1 MPIARLRIMPGQDPD
16 ESTLASDALS
26 RRLSSLDPTSS
37 TVPPAQGT
45 KRKASN
51 IENLEPSYDAPPM
64 GPPIKLEPDLPNH
77 FDYEGSTM
85 RNTHPELCDM
95 PAEYVSCS
103 ISDDTDVQML
113 DVDED
118 GGTTTMKQSRRPR
131 AAEVRL
137 NLSSGDRS
145 APVKQEAEVHATKVT
160 LQNTSGGT
168 SGSLSP
174 SSMLD
179 KFTPPNRQ
187 NISGRPESPR
197 HSTGNK
203 SGDLAY
209 NSVPDYTPPIST
221 LPKGNPHILRVQWR
235 QKSFVNLS
243 NDPDRHMLH
252 EAEVNLAT
260 SLNLSCAKYLITKRR
275 IFQARF
281 KALQEGREFRR
292 SDSQKACKI
301 NSNKAVKLCVAF
313 EKVGWFD
320 KKYFLGYLGNSNS
333 ALKTANIENKNKGS
347 PSSGLTEPGIWDV
360 SDSEFH
366 STSEGDEES
375 TDDDTADSSVCFDGR
390 HDETEGWKNI
400 GSYQDNSLRKQRHGL
415 SLIGEDGSPR
425 MVPIDRTVRFHGAL
439 SGAEDVDEG
448 QIIEGERPRRGAVL
462 KSTVDFQVHNGLSGD
477 VIAEAPVLETR
488 SMTRKIKLALNSHSG
503 DKSDR
508 VPIIEANSSHR
519 NSSLKDFH
527 RRAAPTKYI
536 AARSPIPHS
545 LDEASSAD
553 IMLLKMKEKGHPW
566 PEIEEA
572 WAKETGEKHTIK
584 SLTCR
589 YGRIMANF
597 ANTRLESVKAQDSQ
611 RSLAYP
617 LPEPDDVHDK
627 DSIAYPTLS
636 SPKQDQLLLAAEAEI
651 EGNFQREKAEL
662 IAEIE
667 NNFQSEKWDL
677 VAEAISRRGLAHYS
691 ARTIQAQFE
700 RLTRNPKSPD
710 AKDKENFD
718 TTYDLP
724 PRTTHAVRG
733 RKTETSTPDEAS
745 NATRLS
751 QPQRPRLLLYQKRPD
766 FKIQVTTAM
775 REKAIREDRSQ
786 AHAEHSARM
795 LRVWAK
801 RRAMGTDGYKGGPPK
816 ARATAKE
823 AKVAVTKAAPN
834 AGIPL
839 APTVTYQSG
848 HSLESL
854 PNQTVPMAI
863 GKEVRRDVKQ
873 HKQPFAHTIPAAPH
887 TDSDQ
892 ERINTSKMIPM

>member
-1 MPIARLRIMPGQDPD
+1 MPIAKLQIMPGQDPD
-16 ESTLASDALS
+16 EPTLVNDALS
-26 RRLSSLDPTSS
+26 RRLSSLGPVTS

-51 IENLEPSYDAPPM
+51 MENLESSYGSPPM
-64 GPPIKLEPDLPNH
+64 GPPIKLEPDLPNP

-85 RNTHPELCDM
+85 RDSHPELCDM

-103 ISDDTDVQML
+103 SSDDTDVQML
-113 DVDED
+113 DIEED
-118 GGTTTMKQSRRPR
+118 GATTTRRR
-131 AAEVRL
+131 AAGMRL
-137 NLSSGDRS
+137 NLSSRDRS
-145 APVKQEAEVHATKVT
+145 APVKQEAETHATKVT
-160 LQNTSGGT
+160 LPNTIGGT

-174 SSMLD
+174 LSMLD

-187 NISGRPESPR
+187 DISGRLESPR

-203 SGDLAY
+203 SEDLAY

-221 LPKGNPHILRVQWR
+221 LPKGDPHILRVQWR
-235 QKSFVNLS
+235 QKSYVNLS

-301 NSNKAVKLCVAF
+301 NSNKAGKLCSAF

-320 KKYFLGYLGNSNS
+320 KKYFLGYLEDSNS
-333 ALKTANIENKNKGS
+333 TLKIVNIDIKDKGS

-390 HDETEGWKNI
+390 HDETEGWKNY
-400 GSYQDNSLRKQRHGL
+400 GSYQENSLRKQSHGL
-415 SLIGEDGSPR
+415 SLIGKDGSPR
-425 MVPIDRTVRFHGAL
+425 KVPIDRTVRFQDAL
-439 SGAEDVDEG
+439 SGAEDVDESPMV
-448 QIIEGERPRRGAVL
+448 EGRRPRRGAVL
-462 KSTVDFQVHNGLSGD
+462 KSTVDFPVHDGLSGD

-488 SMTRKIKLALNSHSG
+488 SMTQKIKLALDSHSG

-508 VPIIEANSSHR
+508 VPITEAKSSHR
-519 NSSLKDFH
+519 KSTSKDFH
-527 RRAAPTKYI
+527 RRAAPTNHI
-536 AARSPIPHS
+536 AARNPIPHS

-572 WAKETGEKHTIK
+572 WAKETGKTHTIK
-584 SLTCR
+584 TLTCR
-589 YGRIMANF
+589 YARIMANF
-597 ANTRLESVKAQDSQ
+597 ANTRRKSVKAQDSQ
-611 RSLAYP
+611 RSLAHP
-617 LPEPDDVHDK
+617 LLEPDDVHDK
-627 DSIAYPTLS
+627 GSIAYPKPS

-677 VAEAISRRGLAHYS
+677 VSEAISRRGLTRYS
-691 ARTIQAQFE
+691 AETIQAQFE
-700 RLTRNPKSPD
+700 RLARDPKSPD
-710 AKDKENFD
+710 AKEKENLD
-718 TTYDLP
+718 TTCDLP
-724 PRTTHAVRG
+724 RRTTRAVG
-733 RKTETSTPDEAS
+733 GKTETSTPDEAS

-766 FKIQVTTAM
+766 SKIQATTAM

-786 AHAEHSARM
+786 AHAKHSARM
-795 LRVWAK
+795 LKVWAK
-801 RRAMGTDGYKGGPPK
+801 RRAMGTNGYKGGPPK

-848 HSLESL
+848 HSPELL
-854 PNQTVPMAI
+854 PNQTAPMVI
-863 GKEVRRDVKQ
+863 GKEVCRDVKQ
-873 HKQPFAHTIPAAPH
+873 HKQPFAPTIPAAPH
-887 TDSDQ
+887 TDSDP
-892 ERINTSKMIPM
+892 EPINTSRTVPM